1 MHCAHPQV
9 WGTHPYTS
17 RFYRWTATAELSA
30 MEAPRSGC
38 EPGLYWGAR
47 QWLTFTYVMGGLA
60 LLCFGGISVWATC
73 IALHKER
80 AMIATLRVAS
90 ESLGDA
96 EQGEAGKPPES
107 TAPLLPVEA

>member
-1 MHCAHPQV
+1 M

-17 RFYRWTATAELSA
+17 LSYRWTATAELSA
-30 MEAPRSGC
+30 AEAPRSGC

-47 QWLTFTYVMGGLA
+47 QWLIFTYAMGGLA

-80 AMIATLRVAS
+80 AMKATLRVAS

-96 EQGEAGKPPES
+96 EQGEGEARKPPDES
-107 TAPLLPVEA
+107 TTPLLKAA